1 MEAQNVEFHVAEY
14 SALRSELQFNIRS
27 AIEAVLY
34 SLIANALIVSWI
46 ASLNP
51 AQGSLSNFAVIAST
65 LPLVL
70 TILAWAIFRQRMS
83 TVTVMADY
91 CRLLE
96 TKLALEGLGW
106 QKFVADA
113 RTSRLFRSRYIY
125 TGIFLFQLI
134 LSGYLLTASL
144 RNYYGV

>member
-1 MEAQNVEFHVAEY
+1 
-14 SALRSELQFNIRS
+14 
-27 AIEAVLY
+27 
-34 SLIANALIVSWI
+34 
-46 ASLNP
+46 
-51 AQGSLSNFAVIAST
+51 
-65 LPLVL
+65 
-70 TILAWAIFRQRMS
+70 MS

-144 RNYYGV
+144 LNYYGV